1 MDYTGE
7 STEITY
13 FPRITEVI
21 ICENVTITNDAIEE
35 EIEIFGVTLTSSDPA
50 VTFLISFG
58 SIIVVDNDG

>member
-50 VTFLISFG
+50 VMFLISFG
-58 SIIVVDNDG
+58 SIIIVDNDG